1 MLTREELMREAA
13 ASGFQPE
20 PLEKVIHL
28 LELLEALRSHPF
40 LKDRVALKGGT
51 ALNVFLFDL
60 PRLSVDID
68 LNYIGAVDRD
78 TMLEERPKV
87 EQAVQAAC
95 SRLGIQIRR
104 VPSEHAGGKWR
115 LSFTGV
121 SGRPSTLE
129 LDMNFMYRTPLWPPV
144 AMGSRRLGS
153 FGASQVPVLD
163 AHELAAGKLSAL
175 FDRRASRDLFD
186 AHQLLRKGNLDR
198 ELLRLG
204 FVVYGG
210 ASRRDWRTLSIQ
222 DIQVDPTE
230 VDRQLWPVLRA
241 GHVPPRDELG
251 RWGESLVADCRE
263 LASALIPFE
272 ENEIEFLT
280 RLNDEGEITPEHLT
294 DDERLREVIRSHP
307 GLRWKALNARKHRG
321 KG

>member
-20 PLEKVIHL
+20 PLEKVIHI

-121 SGRPSTLE
+121 SGRPTTLE
-129 LDMNFMYRTPLWPPV
+129 LDMNFMYRIPLWPLK
-144 AMGSRRLGS
+144 ARDSRRLGS

-163 AHELAAGKLSAL
+163 LHELAAGKLCAL
-175 FDRRASRDLFD
+175 FDRNASRDAFDMHYLFREGD
-186 AHQLLRKGNLDR
+186 LDWKR
-198 ELLRLG
+198 LKLG
-204 FVVYGG
+204 FVIYGG
-210 ASRRDWRTLSIQ
+210 ASRRDWRTLSPE
-222 DIQVDPTE
+222 DIQVE
-230 VDRQLWPVLRA
+230 RNELERQLWPVLGA
-241 GHVPPRDELG
+241 GQAPPRDELIS
-251 RWGESLVADCRE
+251 WGENLVADLHRE
-263 LASALIPFE
+263 TSTFIPFE
-272 ENEIEFLT
+272 EHEVEFLAS
-280 RLNDEGEITPEHLT
+280 LNDYGKIEPEILT
-294 DDERLREVIRSHP
+294 DDERMREVIRSHP
-307 GLRWKALNARKHRG
+307 GLLWKALNVREHRKNG
-321 KG
+321 